1 MMSVSILPVKEQ
13 DAADWLA
20 LRNLLWLADDH
31 ASEIEQYFSG
41 GLEEPV
47 EVLIAR
53 DATGAAVG
61 HVELSIRHD
70 LEELQGIK
78 TGYIEGLYVAPSHRS
93 TDLVKRFLRESE
105 KWALEQG
112 CSAFASDRSDRVIT
126 HRKFAGSAV

>member
-1 MMSVSILPVKEQ
+1 MSVSILPVKEQ

-41 GLEEPV
+41 GLEGLV

-61 HVELSIRHD
+61 HVELSI
-70 LEELQGIK
+70 
-78 TGYIEGLYVAPSHRS
+78 
-93 TDLVKRFLRESE
+93 
-105 KWALEQG
+105 
-112 CSAFASDRSDRVIT
+112 
-126 HRKFAGSAV
+126 